1 MKSSRIILALAVVLS
16 IVSLPLFA
24 AGQHGSSVQGKIGAL
39 DQSAKTFRVN
49 PKKGSPVDL
58 TWNDATK
65 VNHPPLSVGEQVTV
79 RYMAKDGKN
88 VATVVNSAAPKAA
101 KAAAKPTSK
110 PTPKNGK

>member
-16 IVSLPLFA
+16 LFSLSLFA
-24 AGQHGSSVQGKIGAL
+24 AGQHGSSVQGKIGTL
-39 DQSAKTFRVN
+39 DQSAKTFRVD

-65 VNHPPLSVGEQVTV
+65 VNHPPLSVGEEVTV
-79 RYMAKDGKN
+79 RYMTKEGKN

-101 KAAAKPTSK
+101 KPAKS
-110 PTPKNGK
+110 GK